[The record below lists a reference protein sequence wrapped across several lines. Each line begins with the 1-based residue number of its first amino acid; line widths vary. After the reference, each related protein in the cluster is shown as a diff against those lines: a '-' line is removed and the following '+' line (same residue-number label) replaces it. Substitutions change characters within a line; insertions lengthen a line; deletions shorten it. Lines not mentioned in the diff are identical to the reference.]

1 MSPNQTQQPS
11 PPGSSDSVSP
21 PPGAS
26 SSKKRTAAEAELK
39 PSKNRRTSCLRAQEP
54 DETQPEEV
62 DRDQSEHEHATDP
75 IDPSHPRE
83 PSAGPSSAASAES
96 RDGEP
101 SGSSPARLPS
111 NAGQRWTP
119 EANEMLLDMRRRNT
133 PYSAIGRRLGKTGLA
148 CRLHFHNLTK
158 AKKARATAERNAYLA
173 YHGYPPG
180 GPIVGSSSQF
190 AHLFGSRS
198 NGATFPFS
206 HEAYYAAPPAQRPS
220 SQSYNFRPI
229 LPAES
234 TAPSA
239 ENNRAASYGGARE
252 YSPPVRTPERTA
264 SDPEAMAQYVYN
276 RVEQR
281 GAEFWSG
288 VARET
293 GMPEH
298 LIRRVYYQNHPAQVN
313 GRGSQGYLPG
323 SQNAPPPMPPMNAPA
338 SSTQHEQEAASALW
352 NMSSSTND
360 WRYTN
365 AHNTYGSGSSH
376 PGPAHTA
383 ASQPPPYT
391 LRQNSGEISPRS
403 STSLAAGSRIPP
415 LQQPLS
421 TQLPIG
427 NSNNTLPALDYML
440 SRPTEP
446 TALPTRIAPAHDRS
460 TWARTGAPGAS
471 AAPANDPNDREKP
484 DDSGE
489 RQDSVARRDRM
500 SVANVMNPP
509 SS

>member
-11 PPGSSDSVSP
+11 PPGSSDSVSQ

-26 SSKKRTAAEAELK
+26 SSKKRTAAEAQLE
-39 PSKNRRTSCLRAQEP
+39 PSNRRTSRQRTQEP
-54 DETQPEEV
+54 DETQHEEL
-62 DRDQSEHEHATDP
+62 DRDQGQQEHAADLNNSSQT
-75 IDPSHPRE
+75 RE
-83 PSAGPSSAASAES
+83 PSAGPSSAASVES
-96 RDGEP
+96 KDGEP
-101 SGSSPARLPS
+101 SRSSPARLPS

-119 EANEMLLDMRRRNT
+119 EANDMLLDMRRRNT

-198 NGATFPFS
+198 NGAAFPFS

-234 TAPSA
+234 TAPAA

-252 YSPPVRTPERTA
+252 YSPPVRTPERAA
-264 SDPEAMAQYVYN
+264 SDPEAMAQYVYS

-323 SQNAPPPMPPMNAPA
+323 SQNAPPPLPPMNATA
-338 SSTQHEQEAASALW
+338 SSSQHEQEAASALW

-360 WRYTN
+360 WRYAN
-365 AHNTYGSGSSH
+365 AENAYGSGSTH
-376 PGPAHTA
+376 PGPAHTT
-383 ASQPPPYT
+383 ASQAPPYT

-415 LQQPLS
+415 LQQPLTS
-421 TQLPIG
+421 QLPIR
-427 NSNNTLPALDYML
+427 NANNTLPALDYML

-446 TALPTRIAPAHDRS
+446 ASLPTRIAPVHDRS
-460 TWARTGAPGAS
+460 TWPRTAAPGAS
-471 AAPANDPNDREKP
+471 AAPAGDPNDRDKP
-484 DDSGE
+484 DDGGE
-489 RQDSVARRDRM
+489 RQDSFARRDRM

>member
-1 MSPNQTQQPS
+1 MSSNQTQQPS

-21 PPGAS
+21 PPGSS
-26 SSKKRTAAEAELK
+26 SSKKRTAADAQLE
-39 PSKNRRTSCLRAQEP
+39 PSNRPTLSLRTQEP
-54 DETQPEEV
+54 NETQPEEV
-62 DRDQSEHEHATDP
+62 DHDQSEHEHDANLMN
-75 IDPSHPRE
+75 PSPSRE
-83 PSAGPSSAASAES
+83 PVAGPSCAASNES
-96 RDGEP
+96 RDGE
-101 SGSSPARLPS
+101 SSVPPPAKLPS

-119 EANEMLLDMRRRNT
+119 EGNEMLLEMRRRNT

-190 AHLFGSRS
+190 AHLFGSRTS
-198 NGATFPFS
+198 GTTFPFS

-220 SQSYNFRPI
+220 SQSFNFRPI
-229 LPAES
+229 LPAENS
-234 TAPSA
+234 APAA
-239 ENNRAASYGGARE
+239 ESNRAASYGAPPE
-252 YSPPVRTPERTA
+252 YSPPAHTSERAA
-264 SDPEAMAQYVYN
+264 SDPEAMAQFVYS

-298 LIRRVYYQNHPAQVN
+298 LIRRVYYQNHPAQMN

-323 SQNAPPPMPPMNAPA
+323 SQNAPPPMPSISASA

-365 AHNTYGSGSSH
+365 ADNTYGSGSSY
-376 PGPAHTA
+376 PGPANTA
-383 ASQPPPYT
+383 PSQAPPYT
-391 LRQNSGEISPRS
+391 LRHNSGEISPRS
-403 STSLAAGSRIPP
+403 STSLAAGSRMPP

-421 TQLPIG
+421 TQLPIR
-427 NSNNTLPALDYML
+427 NSTNTLPALDYML
-440 SRPTEP
+440 PRPTEP
-446 TALPTRIAPAHDRS
+446 ASLPPRIAPAHDRS

-471 AAPANDPNDREKP
+471 AAPANEPNDRDKP
-484 DDSGE
+484 DDGGD
-489 RQDSVARRDRM
+489 RQDSIARRDRM
-500 SVANVMNPP
+500 SVANFMNPD